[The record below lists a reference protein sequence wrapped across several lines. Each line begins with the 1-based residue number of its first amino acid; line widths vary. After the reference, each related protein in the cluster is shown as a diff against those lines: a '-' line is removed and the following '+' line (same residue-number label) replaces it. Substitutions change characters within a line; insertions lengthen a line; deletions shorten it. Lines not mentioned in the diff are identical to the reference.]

1 MARAALVRDRLTW
14 LVYLQLGCYGY
25 FLYGFGPSI
34 TLLRLEQD
42 VSRGVSGL
50 HGTAV
55 AAGAA
60 LTGVAFAELTARFG
74 RGAAMWLGVTGT
86 CAGVLLLTA
95 STAVPVTLAGA
106 FAAGV
111 FGSIVVNGSG
121 VILAAHHGAG
131 GPAAISEANAAAS
144 GIGLLAPLVI
154 GFAVE
159 QGFGW
164 RPGLALIVPLSAV
177 VAISFWRV
185 RTPDH
190 RAGAT
195 GPATGPAT
203 GRAEVGPGRRLPGL
217 YWLAWLVL
225 MLCIAVE
232 FCMTIWSSDVTA
244 ARTGVS
250 SGTAA
255 AAVTAIGTGMFAG
268 RLAGGRLALR
278 FDTAYLLLA
287 ALTLTGVGFLVF
299 WLSTAAWLAF
309 AGLLISGL
317 GISVHFPLGIT
328 RAIALSGGRPDL
340 AAGRVSWAAGL
351 AIGFGPFGLG
361 ALADAVG
368 PHRAFLL
375 VPTLLVLAAGGVALT
390 MRGATR
396 RGSIAAAA
404 TSHRSS

>member
-60 LTGVAFAELTARFG
+60 VTGVAFAELTARFG

-86 CAGVLLLTA
+86 CAGVLLLIA

-164 RPGLALIVPLSAV
+164 RPGLLLVVPLSAV

-190 RAGAT
+190 RAGAA
-195 GPATGPAT
+195 GPATELAAAGPA
-203 GRAEVGPGRRLPGL
+203 GAGRLPGL

-225 MLCIAVE
+225 MLCISVE
-232 FCMTIWSSDVTA
+232 FCMTIWSSDMTA

-255 AAVTAIGTGMFAG
+255 AAVAAIGTGMFAG

-278 FDTAYLLLA
+278 FDTAHLLLA
-287 ALTLTGVGFLVF
+287 ALALAGAGFLVF

-309 AGLLISGL
+309 AGLVVSGL
-317 GISVHFPLGIT
+317 GISLHFPLGIT

-368 PHRAFLL
+368 THQAFLL
-375 VPTLLVLAAGGVALT
+375 VPALLALAAGGVALT
-390 MRGATR
+390 MRGANR
-396 RGSIAAAA
+396 RASVAAAA
-404 TSHRSS
+404 PHRSP

>member
-1 MARAALVRDRLTW
+1 VARAALVRDRLTW

-34 TLLRLEQD
+34 TLLRVEQD
-42 VSRGVSGL
+42 VSRAVSGL

-55 AAGAA
+55 AVGAA
-60 LTGVAFAELTARFG
+60 LTGVAFAGLTARFG
-74 RGAAMWLGVTGT
+74 RGTAMWLGVAGT
-86 CAGVLLLTA
+86 CAGALLLTA

-106 FAAGV
+106 FATGV

-131 GPAAISEANAAAS
+131 GPAAISEANATAS
-144 GIGLLAPLVI
+144 GIGLLAPLVM
-154 GFAVE
+154 GFAVG

-164 RPGLALIVPLSAV
+164 RPGLLLIVPLSAA
-177 VAISFWRV
+177 VAISFRRV

-190 RAGAT
+190 RAGTA
-195 GPATGPAT
+195 GPATGLKAGPAAA
-203 GRAEVGPGRRLPGL
+203 GRLPGL

-232 FCMTIWSSDVTA
+232 FCMTVWSADATA

-255 AAVTAIGTGMFAG
+255 VAVAAIGTGMFAG

-278 FDTAYLLLA
+278 FDTAHLLLA
-287 ALTLTGVGFLVF
+287 ALALAGAGFLVF

-309 AGLLISGL
+309 AGLVISGL
-317 GISVHFPLGIT
+317 GISLHFPLGIT

-340 AAGRVSWAAGL
+340 AAGRVSWAAAL

-368 PHRAFLL
+368 THRAFLL
-375 VPTLLVLAAGGVALT
+375 VPTLLTLAAGGVALT
-390 MRGATR
+390 MWGATR
-396 RGSIAAAA
+396 PASAAAA
-404 TSHRSS
+404 AASRRSS

>member
-34 TLLRLEQD
+34 TLLRVEQD
-42 VSRGVSGL
+42 VSRAVSGL

-55 AAGAA
+55 AVGAV
-60 LTGVAFAELTARFG
+60 LTGVAFASLTARFG
-74 RGAAMWLGVTGT
+74 RGAVMWLGVAGT
-86 CAGVLLLTA
+86 CVGALLLTA

-106 FAAGV
+106 FATGV

-121 VILAAHHGAG
+121 VILATHHGAG

-159 QGFGW
+159 LGLGW
-164 RPGLALIVPLSAV
+164 RPGLLLIVPLSAV

-190 RAGAT
+190 RAGAA
-195 GPATGPAT
+195 GPATERPAGPTSA
-203 GRAEVGPGRRLPGL
+203 GRLPGL
-217 YWLAWLVL
+217 YWLGWLVL

-232 FCMTIWSSDVTA
+232 FCMTIWSADATA

-278 FDTAYLLLA
+278 FDTAHLLLA
-287 ALTLTGVGFLVF
+287 ALALAGAGFLVF

-309 AGLLISGL
+309 AGLVISGL
-317 GISVHFPLGIT
+317 GISLHFPLGIT
-328 RAIALSGGRPDL
+328 RAIAPSGGRPDL

-351 AIGFGPFGLG
+351 AIGLGPFGLG

-368 PHRAFLL
+368 THRAFLL
-375 VPTLLVLAAGGVALT
+375 VPTLLALAAGGVALT
-390 MRGATR
+390 MRGANR
-396 RGSIAAAA
+396 RASVAAAA
-404 TSHRSS
+404 PHRSS